1 MRRFWPAMVLVT
13 VVAALAAA
21 GCGSSDD
28 SSSGETTAATD
39 TTAAS
44 GSASGTLTGS
54 VGPGFEISMAESTVA
69 AGTYTLTVDD
79 QASIHNF
86 HFTGDGVDVSTDV
99 SGTGEESFTVTLKPG
114 TYTFVCDP
122 HSSQMKGTLTVT

>member
-54 VGPGFEISMAESTVA
+54 VGPGFEISMAESTVP